1 MIMDFESSRVYLGP
15 CGIGLGHA
23 GRIIPVARELR
34 SQGAEVMFSTYL
46 EAVEF
51 VRRQGFPV
59 VRSPA
64 MSLASDSTGRID
76 LKATVLNHGVPA
88 ISTFIRQITA
98 EMEFMKAFRPDVV
111 VSDSRLS
118 TVVAGKLLGLPV
130 ALVINQF
137 RLMVPSAELGSSLTR
152 LVDGSLMTVL
162 SGGWGS
168 SDVILIPDFPMPYTI
183 CIDSLRI
190 PQMYRDKVRMVGFIL
205 EKGPG
210 EVHGWEAVR
219 KTAGATG
226 EDRLIYAAISG
237 PRQEREPLIRM
248 LEPIFEGFPERYKVA
263 MSRGIPGGGSEP
275 SRRGNL
281 TGIPW
286 VEDRY
291 QFLKASNIVV
301 GRGGHNT
308 IMQAICYRKPSIIIP
323 TPNHTEQYA
332 NARRAKELGLSEA
345 IHQEDVNEETL
356 LNLADRLLSDEGYER
371 RLGEIASKGMANGL
385 DNAVEAISELL
396 LKWRSV

>member
-1 MIMDFESSRVYLGP
+1 MMMELDDAKIYLGP
-15 CGIGLGHA
+15 CGIGLGHV
-23 GRIIPVARELR
+23 GRIVPVARELR
-34 SQGAEVMFSTYL
+34 RRGAEVMFSTYL

-51 VRRQGFPV
+51 VRQAGFPV
-59 VRSPA
+59 ARSPA
-64 MSLASDSTGRID
+64 MSLVSDSTGRID
-76 LKATVLNHGVPA
+76 LKATALTHGVPA
-88 ISTFIRQITA
+88 LSTFMRQITA
-98 EMEFMKAFRPDVV
+98 EMEFMKAFKPDVV

-118 TVVAGKLLGLPV
+118 TVAAGKLLGLPV

-137 RLMVPSAELGSSLTR
+137 RLMVPSAELGSTLTR

-168 SDVILIPDFPMPYTI
+168 SDAILIPDFPMPYTI

-190 PQMYRDKVRMVGFIL
+190 PQIYKDKVKMVGFIL

-210 EVHGWEAVR
+210 EVHGWEAIR
-219 KTAGATG
+219 ETAGATE

-248 LEPIFEGFPERYKVA
+248 LGPIFEGFPEGYRVV

-275 SRRGNL
+275 SRRGSL
-281 TGIPW
+281 TSIPW
-286 VEDRY
+286 VDDRY
-291 QFLKASNIVV
+291 QYLKASDIVV

-308 IMQAICYRKPSIIIP
+308 IMQSICYGKPSIIIP

-345 IHQEDVNEETL
+345 IHQEEANRETL
-356 LNLADRLLSDEGYER
+356 LGLADSILSDKGYGR
-371 RLGEIASKGMANGL
+371 RFEEIASKGMANGL
-385 DNAVEAISELL
+385 ENTVDAISQLL
-396 LKWRSV
+396 PS

>member
-1 MIMDFESSRVYLGP
+1 LIVNLEGSRIYLGP
-15 CGIGLGHA
+15 CGIGLGHV
-23 GRIIPVARELR
+23 GRIVPVARELKR
-34 SQGAEVMFSTYL
+34 RGAEVMFSTYL

-51 VRRQGFPV
+51 VRQQGFPV

-64 MSLASDSTGRID
+64 MSLVSDSTGRID
-76 LKATVLNHGVPA
+76 LKATALNHGVPA
-88 ISTFIRQITA
+88 VSTFMRQITA

-118 TVVAGKLLGLPV
+118 TVAAGKLLGLPV
-130 ALVINQF
+130 VLVINQF
-137 RLMVPSAELGSSLTR
+137 MLMVPSAELGSNLTR
-152 LVDGSLMTVL
+152 LMDGGLMTIL

-168 SDVILIPDFPMPYTI
+168 SDAILIPDFPMPYTI

-190 PQMYRDKVRMVGFIL
+190 PQMYRDKVRMIGFIL
-205 EKGPG
+205 EKGAD

-219 KTAGATG
+219 EAAGATE

-237 PRQEREPLIRM
+237 PHQEREPLIRM
-248 LEPIFEGFPERYKVA
+248 LEPIFEGFPEGYKVA

-275 SRRGNL
+275 SRRGSL
-281 TGIPW
+281 TSIPW

-291 QFLKASNIVV
+291 LFLKASDIVV

-308 IMQAICYRKPSIIIP
+308 VMQAICYRKPSIIIP

-345 IHQEDVNEETL
+345 IHQKDVSEVTL
-356 LNLADRLLSDEGYER
+356 LNLVDRLLSNEGYQR
-371 RLGEIASKGMANGL
+371 HLGEIASKGMANGL
-385 DNAVEAISELL
+385 DNAVKAISNLL
-396 LKWRSV
+396 PK